1 VKSLTIK
8 QLDALGRFYNRL
20 AETLDVE
27 WRLEVLHLDINKDGP
42 AITVR
47 LWVPL
52 AEHFQSRD
60 GVIERAFADA
70 TIPGYDHSGF
80 GFQPTPV
87 AGCRVRDHDFHPEAT

>member
-1 VKSLTIK
+1 MTHLSAH

-27 WRLEVLHLDINKDGP
+27 WRLDVLHLNVHKHGP

-52 AEHFQSRD
+52 DEHFQSRD
-60 GVIERAFADA
+60 TVVERAFEEAK
-70 TIPGYDHSGF
+70 IPGYDHSGF
-80 GFQPTPV
+80 GFEAKPV
-87 AGCRVRDHDFHPEAT
+87 AGCRVRDHDFHPEET